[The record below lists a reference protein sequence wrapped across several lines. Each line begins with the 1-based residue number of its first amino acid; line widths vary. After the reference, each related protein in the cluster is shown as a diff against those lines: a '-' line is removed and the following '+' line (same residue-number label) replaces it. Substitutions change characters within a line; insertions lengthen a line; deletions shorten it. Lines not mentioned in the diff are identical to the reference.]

1 MTGLAQKNGAV
12 WSHLR
17 IGAGEQALPG
27 ARVGLAEADLLLGC
41 DLVTAAEK
49 DSVLTLDAGRTR
61 AVINSHVQ
69 PTAAF
74 QLNPD
79 LRIDEDAE
87 LRPIRAGVQAE
98 RLHSVDATTI
108 ALKLLGNT
116 IGANFFLVG
125 YALQAGGLPVSLAA
139 VERALE
145 LNGQAVEFNRRALA
159 LGRLA
164 AHDPAV
170 IGRELARLEPVPV
183 IPPAQTL
190 DALVERRAAF
200 LTDYQDAAY
209 ADRYRALVAK
219 VRQAEQQR
227 CNGLGG
233 LAEAVARY
241 YFKLLA
247 YKDEYEVARLHSSD
261 EFRRQL
267 EATFEGNYTLRF
279 HLAPPLLSRVDAAT
293 GRPRKR
299 EFGPWVLAAFGML
312 ARLKGLR
319 GTPFD
324 VFGYGEERRLDRR
337 LITEYEARVDELL
350 GRLDARTHAVA
361 VEIASLPEHIRG
373 YGVVKA
379 EHLKQVRTREQ
390 DLLARLHGGATQAAA
405 A

>member
-1 MTGLAQKNGAV
+1 
-12 WSHLR
+12 
-17 IGAGEQALPG
+17 
-27 ARVGLAEADLLLGC
+27 
-41 DLVTAAEK
+41 
-49 DSVLTLDAGRTR
+49 
-61 AVINSHVQ
+61 VINSHVQ

-74 QLNPD
+74 QLDPD
-79 LRIDEDAE
+79 LRIDLDAE
-87 LRPIRAGVQAE
+87 LRPIRAGVRAE

-164 AHDPAV
+164 AHDPAA
-170 IGRELARLEPVPV
+170 IDRELARLEPVPV

-209 ADRYRALVAK
+209 ADRYRTLVAK

-299 EFGPWVLAAFGML
+299 EFGSWVMAAFGML

-337 LITEYEARVDELL
+337 LITEYEARVEELL
-350 GRLDARTHAVA
+350 GLLDAGTHAVA
-361 VEIASLPEHIRG
+361 VELASLPEHIRG

-390 DLLARLHGGATQAAA
+390 HLLARLRGGEMQAAA